1 MNKASI
7 PPWTQKFVDASAKTL
22 MIGAAVIGGGA
33 LVGSG
38 VFASLNATAF
48 NTATQS
54 VTTDTLKL
62 TQASST
68 VAGLTGG
75 ITTAITNMA
84 PGDVV
89 NRFVDLTN
97 GGTMGG
103 QSLKLKLAAAGTAS
117 TLTTDGT
124 NGLQIAVY
132 ECATAWS
139 TVTGLCSGGAG
150 TTVMASTSAAS
161 LVAAQKALTVSS
173 LSASS
178 VNRLRIEI
186 TLPAGSETTINGVLP
201 AATIQGVSSDL
212 TWTFSEEQRTATV
225 SQQ

>member
-7 PPWTQKFVDASAKTL
+7 PPWTLKFADRSAKTL
-22 MIGAAVIGGGA
+22 MIGAALIGGSA

-48 NTATQS
+48 NPATQS
-54 VTTDTLKL
+54 VTTQTLKL
-62 TQASST
+62 TQASSSVT
-68 VAGLTGG
+68 GLTGG

-97 GGTMGG
+97 TGTMDGRN
-103 QSLKLKLAAAGTAS
+103 LKLKLAAAGTAS

-132 ECATAWS
+132 ECATAWT

-150 TTVMASTSAAS
+150 TTVLASTSATS
-161 LVAAQKALTVSS
+161 LVAAEKALSVAS

-186 TLPAGSETTINGVLP
+186 TLPTGSETTINGVLP
-201 AATIQGVSSDL
+201 SGTIQGVSSDL
-212 TWTFSEEQRTATV
+212 TWTFSEEQRLATV